1 MKKKTQIKLPS
12 VDALITEEQRKVL
25 EDKAKELMNSP
36 NTSLAITEDVRLEK
50 VKHPQGDRLQAR
62 ARTGKFISKIEA
74 STIVVTKRTANFL
87 EDTDPNTGKSRHQTL
102 LEAGYA
108 GALIAAAEPTGR
120 SLGNYTKVMEMYDEQ
135 SGHRAA
141 REEAIAKANREVN
154 TPVSVVVI
162 NCPENMMDKNIIDFE
177 EELRKRAEKKQPT
190 FAEVIGIETNPPQE
204 Q

>member
-1 MKKKTQIKLPS
+1 MNRSRSKTPKPT
-12 VDALITEEQRKVL
+12 VDELVSEEQRVAL
-25 EDKAKELMNSP
+25 EGKAKELMNSP
-36 NTSLAITEDVRLEK
+36 NTSLVITEDVRLEK

-62 ARTGKFISKIEA
+62 ARTGKFISKTEA
-74 STIVVTKRTANFL
+74 STVVVTKNTQNFL
-87 EDTDPNTGKSRHQTL
+87 ADIDPATGKSRHQTL

-162 NCPENMMDKNIIDFE
+162 NCPENMMDKNIINFE
-177 EELRKRAEKKQPT
+177 EELARRAVKKQPT
-190 FAEVIGIETNPPQE
+190 FAEILEVQTNPQS
-204 Q
+204 